1 MALIKFDTTQA
12 GTIASASTTPL
23 IVDVDI
29 PIALSNYSAPG
40 AGVALVD
47 IAISDPGTPTD
58 IQVEFGPDAG
68 GNAITADGITE
79 NLNNLIEAAV
89 ADPYHIP
96 DFADAFVAAGYLEPD
111 SRFAINDIKLV

>member
-12 GTIASASTTPL
+12 GSIVSASTTPL

-96 DFADAFVAAGYLEPD
+96 DFADAFVAAGYLEAD

>member
-1 MALIKFDTTQA
+1 MTKKNAN
-12 GTIASASTTPL
+12 IATHNFP
-23 IVDVDI
+23 
-29 PIALSNYSAPG
+29 
-40 AGVALVD
+40 
-47 IAISDPGTPTD
+47 
-58 IQVEFGPDAG
+58 
-68 GNAITADGITE
+68 ITADGITE

>member
-1 MALIKFDTTQA
+1 MALIKFDTTQS

-23 IVDVDI
+23 IVDVDL

-47 IAISDPGTPTD
+47 ISILSGTASD
-58 IQVEFGPDAG
+58 IQVEFGPDANG
-68 GNAITADGITE
+68 DAITADGITG

-96 DFADAFVAAGYLEPD
+96 EFADAFTAAGYLEAD
-111 SRFAINDIKLV
+111 NRYAINDIKLV